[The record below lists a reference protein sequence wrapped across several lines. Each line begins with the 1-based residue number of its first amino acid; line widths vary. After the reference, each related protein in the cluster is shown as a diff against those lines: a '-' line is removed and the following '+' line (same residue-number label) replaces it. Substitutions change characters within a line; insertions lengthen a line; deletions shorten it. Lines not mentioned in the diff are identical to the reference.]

1 MVCVEC
7 YLPFVAM
14 LLHFLWPY
22 FAALVKQTTG
32 IELAAPKRAVC
43 PIPAASAV
51 RKQPAPGPLPAKT
64 VAAPLPQAEAE
75 AEASS
80 AAPAEAAAG
89 AAAGASDPASVD

>member
-22 FAALVKQTTG
+22 FAAIVKRTTG

-43 PIPAASAV
+43 PLPASSSARKQAPPAAKA
-51 RKQPAPGPLPAKT
+51 
-64 VAAPLPQAEAE
+64 AAPQPQAEAE

-80 AAPAEAAAG
+80 ASPAAQAPPAEAEVG
-89 AAAGASDPASVD
+89 DPASVN